1 MANGARGSFQQRAR
15 VSLLMPDAFA
25 HPVAKIFGYLWR
37 LGVLALIA
45 GVVYWVMLRFHL
57 GSADFSRHMAKEAQA
72 LLRADSVK
80 LPRLSWRGDAASVR
94 QFSATGGEG
103 AFFRTLEAE
112 NVSFRVPLA
121 MLWDK
126 EWKLKRLEA
135 SALKVELRS
144 GGLAGGQDAETGAAD
159 GPHPFGAPDV
169 SAPEIEL
176 NLDGP
181 SSQEKMEDIR
191 LMKDGM
197 GVAPRLQELS
207 VSSIDASRFHAGWGI
222 TSATRGELKNGQGFS
237 MSREGGDHW
246 RLELASAEWSQN
258 WLKGLLLSKL
268 RALCTSEA
276 VDFEE
281 TAVQLGEGTGTV
293 QGRVLLG
300 QTPTLDLTLKM
311 QDFPLGSFLPEPCDK
326 FLNLR
331 AGGELKLGGSPN
343 RASGI
348 TATGRLVPAS
358 GAIMGLPI
366 QQSLAVSTGRVR
378 FREWEITGGTIT
390 LATGPGRCET
400 TFDLHSREDI
410 VLRGTLSSQRNQFS
424 GQVKI
429 GVDPALLQRMA
440 PSVRADFFAE
450 KAEGKEW
457 MAVPLEG
464 IMEQLTENTA
474 KQLMAAHER
483 AGQP

>member
-37 LGVLALIA
+37 LGVLALLG
-45 GVVYWVMLRFHL
+45 GVVYWVMLRSHL
-57 GSADFSRHMAKEAQA
+57 GSAEFSRHMAREAQA
-72 LLRADSVK
+72 LLQAESVK
-80 LPRLSWRGDAASVR
+80 LPPLSWRGDKASVR
-94 QFSATGGEG
+94 QFSATGGDG

-112 NVSFRVPLA
+112 NVGFRVPLA
-121 MLWDK
+121 MLWGK
-126 EWKLKRLEA
+126 EWKLRRLEA
-135 SALKVELRS
+135 SAIKVELRS
-144 GGLAGGQDAETGAAD
+144 GGLAGAAEGERGEPG

-176 NLDGP
+176 NLEGP
-181 SSQEKMEDIR
+181 SSKETMEDIR
-191 LMKDGM
+191 LLKDGM

-222 TSATRGELKNGQGFS
+222 TSATRGELKDGQGFA
-237 MSREGGDHW
+237 MSREDGGHW
-246 RLELASAEWSQN
+246 LIELASGEWSQN
-258 WLKGLLLSKL
+258 WLKGLRLSKL
-268 RALCTSEA
+268 RALCASEA

-281 TAVQLGEGTGTV
+281 TQVRLGEGTGTLH
-293 QGRVLLG
+293 GRVLLG

-311 QDFPLGSFLPEPCDK
+311 QDFPLSSFLPEPCDK
-326 FLNLR
+326 FLSLR

-348 TATGRLVPAS
+348 TVSGRLVPAS

-366 QQSLAVSTGRVR
+366 QQSLAVATGRVR
-378 FREWEITGGTIT
+378 FREWEITGGTVT

-400 TFDLHSREDI
+400 AFDLHSREDI
-410 VLRGTLSSQRNQFS
+410 VLRGTLSSQQDQFS

-440 PSVRADFFAE
+440 PPVRARFFAE

-464 IMEQLTENTA
+464 VMEQLTENTA
-474 KQLMAAHER
+474 KQLMAAHEQ
-483 AGQP
+483 AGQQ